1 MNKVNY
7 LRLKKR
13 LIKNSQFNLELEHN
27 LSTFG
32 QTINLGMLSMDLLY
46 IQPMFTEILKILTH
60 WLE

>member
-32 QTINLGMLSMDLLY
+32 QTIQSRYAVNGFIIYTTYVHGDS
-46 IQPMFTEILKILTH
+46 
-60 WLE
+60 